1 MEYTIRIGQ
10 ISDLSEIQKLFS
22 DSITFVCSKDYSQIQ
37 IDAWKTAALKLERWQ
52 MIVENQFFI
61 VAEFDN
67 KIVGFAS
74 LENGNYIDVLYVH
87 KDYQRQGIAQRLFDT
102 ILKEAN
108 RLNSLFITA
117 DVSITAKPF
126 FESNGFLVVK
136 EQIQQ
141 RNNVDIVNFKMQK
154 TVKS

>member
-10 ISDLSEIQKLFS
+10 ISDLAEIQKLFS

-74 LENGNYIDVLYVH
+74 LENDNYIDVLFVH